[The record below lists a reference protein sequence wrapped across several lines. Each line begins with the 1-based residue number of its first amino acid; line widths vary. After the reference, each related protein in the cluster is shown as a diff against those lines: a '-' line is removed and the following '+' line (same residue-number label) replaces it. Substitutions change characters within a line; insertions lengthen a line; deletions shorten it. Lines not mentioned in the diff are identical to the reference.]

1 MKRFIAFVCMAILGS
16 TALYAQQQNQQILKP
31 IVQYSEIDFCL
42 QLLKNIELKG
52 NEVDALM
59 DIQSVM
65 IRELQIAIK
74 EKKKPED
81 VSSLELTVVQAQN
94 LLSFLQRSSLTGGLA
109 DRYKRFTDAIIASA
123 QTKK

>member
-1 MKRFIAFVCMAILGS
+1 MKRFIAFVCMAILAS
-16 TALYAQQQNQQILKP
+16 TAVFAQQQNQQILKP

>member
-1 MKRFIAFVCMAILGS
+1 MKRFIAFVCMAILAT
-16 TALYAQQQNQQILKP
+16 TAVFAQQQNQQILRP

-109 DRYKRFTDAIIASA
+109 DRYKRLTDAIIASA

>member
-1 MKRFIAFVCMAILGS
+1 MKRFIAFVCMAILAS

-109 DRYKRFTDAIIASA
+109 DRYKRLTDAIIASA

>member
-1 MKRFIAFVCMAILGS
+1 MKRFIAFVCMAILAT
-16 TALYAQQQNQQILKP
+16 TAVFAQQQNQQILRP

>member
-1 MKRFIAFVCMAILGS
+1 MKRFIAFVCMAILAS
-16 TALYAQQQNQQILKP
+16 TAVFAQQQNQQILRP

>member
-1 MKRFIAFVCMAILGS
+1 MKRFIAFVCMTILAS